1 MGSVRELLVAACHAW
16 TRGVH
21 VGADG
26 TRLAHAQF
34 LGEPAVRREQPDG
47 VSPDRPRGSGF
58 KFFSELL
65 DEGVIRAAVM
75 TKGAAVLTDGDR
87 RALAGGGARQLRL
100 PYPGAI
106 FTSAMRPGRTR
117 RGNCRRGVFETIG
130 AASSFEA
137 TLGDKLAAIAKNV
150 VTGHGYEPYPALF
163 SRTVPWSDKPVLP
176 SSVPPCF
183 LGTMCSIWS
192 FATGD
197 CASVSSQ
204 YSHWFPAR

>member
-34 LGEPAVRREQPDG
+34 LGEPG
-47 VSPDRPRGSGF
+47 DRPRGSGF

-75 TKGAAVLTDGDR
+75 TKGADVLTDGDR
-87 RALAGGGARQLRL
+87 RDLAGGGARQLRL
-100 PYPGAI
+100 PYSRSI

-117 RGNCRRGVFETIG
+117 RGNCRRGVFVRW
-130 AASSFEA
+130 
-137 TLGDKLAAIAKNV
+137 L
-150 VTGHGYEPYPALF
+150 
-163 SRTVPWSDKPVLP
+163 
-176 SSVPPCF
+176 
-183 LGTMCSIWS
+183 
-192 FATGD
+192 
-197 CASVSSQ
+197 
-204 YSHWFPAR
+204 